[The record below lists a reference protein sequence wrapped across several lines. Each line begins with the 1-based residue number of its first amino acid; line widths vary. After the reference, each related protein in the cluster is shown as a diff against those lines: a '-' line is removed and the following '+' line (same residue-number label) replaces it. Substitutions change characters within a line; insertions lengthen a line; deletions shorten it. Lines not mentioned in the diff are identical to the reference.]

1 MKQYVLTMPIFKRL
15 TKRHGEPLKCAFCG
29 EPIKPIIKHWKFKF
43 GNKNVLLNITLVK
56 NPEVVSL
63 AYGNH
68 GNVKHYHS
76 ECYEKT
82 LH

>member
-1 MKQYVLTMPIFKRL
+1 MKQYVLTLSIFKRL
-15 TKRHGEPLKCAFCG
+15 TKKFGPLLCCYCG
-29 EPIKPIIKHWKFKF
+29 EPIQPIEKNWKFMF
-43 GNKNVLLNITLVK
+43 NNGLLQITLVK

-68 GNVKHYHS
+68 GKVKHYHS